1 MDAFNCLFRTK
12 ERVWV
17 GMDREKVDKVEIAA
31 KTGDPLTSSAE
42 GLVFGVWDDGRMAQ
56 DFRKRLDGALQGEVS
71 RILDNGEFKG
81 SSNDV
86 LFLPTM
92 GKLSA
97 RYIVLAGLG
106 SREKTSPELIRK
118 VSGTVAR
125 AARSRNLASLAST
138 LVSNDVAEPEH
149 VSEAIVE
156 GTFLALYRFDHYKST
171 DNKDKKEKN
180 KKAAAVSKDFASLHL
195 FSSREAEK
203 KVRKGID
210 WARAILRGTYLAR
223 DLGNHPA
230 NVATPSMIAQT
241 ASVECQ
247 KRGIHFVSYDR
258 EKLEEMGLGALVGV
272 AKGSMEPARL
282 IQLEYRPSKAA
293 NAKPVLLVGKT
304 LTFDSG
310 GISLKPAEKMETMK
324 GDMSGGAAVL
334 GTMMAIADLGIPLW
348 VVGLMPA
355 TENMPSGTANKP
367 GDVLRAFN
375 GKTIEVINT
384 DAEGRLILA
393 DALSW
398 GVKKF
403 DPALVIDLATL
414 TGAVTVALGAH
425 AIGVLGNDQKRLSE
439 VLEIGERVG
448 EKGWQ
453 LPLFEEYFEQIKSPI
468 ADIQNVGGRGAG
480 TITAAAFL
488 SHFVDEKPWVHLDIA
503 GTAWVES
510 DEPYKPKGNV
520 GIGIRLL
527 THYLGKLSE
536 DKDLRKPEKRESRKK

>member
-1 MDAFNCLFRTK
+1 
-12 ERVWV
+12 
-17 GMDREKVDKVEIAA
+17 
-31 KTGDPLTSSAE
+31 
-42 GLVFGVWDDGRMAQ
+42 
-56 DFRKRLDGALQGEVS
+56 
-71 RILDNGEFKG
+71 
-81 SSNDV
+81 
-86 LFLPTM
+86 
-92 GKLSA
+92 
-97 RYIVLAGLG
+97 
-106 SREKTSPELIRK
+106 
-118 VSGTVAR
+118 
-125 AARSRNLASLAST
+125 
-138 LVSNDVAEPEH
+138 
-149 VSEAIVE
+149 
-156 GTFLALYRFDHYKST
+156 
-171 DNKDKKEKN
+171 
-180 KKAAAVSKDFASLHL
+180 
-195 FSSREAEK
+195 
-203 KVRKGID
+203 
-210 WARAILRGTYLAR
+210 
-223 DLGNHPA
+223 
-230 NVATPSMIAQT
+230 
-241 ASVECQ
+241 
-247 KRGIHFVSYDR
+247 
-258 EKLEEMGLGALVGV
+258 
-272 AKGSMEPARL
+272 MEPARL

-293 NAKPVLLVGKT
+293 NVRPVLLVGKT

-334 GTMMAIADLGIPLW
+334 GTMTAIADLGIPLW

-425 AIGVLGNDQKRLSE
+425 AIGVLGNDQKRMTE
-439 VLEIGERVG
+439 VLETGEKVGER
-448 EKGWQ
+448 GWQ

-468 ADIQNVGGRGAG
+468 ADVQNVGGRGAG

-488 SHFVDEKPWVHLDIA
+488 SHFVEGKPWVHLDIA

-527 THYLGKLSE
+527 THYLGTLAE
-536 DKDLRKPEKRESRKK
+536 DKDLRKPEKRDSRKK

>member
-1 MDAFNCLFRTK
+1 
-12 ERVWV
+12 
-17 GMDREKVDKVEIAA
+17 MDREKMEKVEIAA
-31 KTGDPLTSSAE
+31 KTGDPLTSTAE
-42 GLVFGVWDDGRMAQ
+42 GLVLGVWDDGRMAQ
-56 DFRKRLDGALQGEVS
+56 DFRKRLDVVLQGEVS
-71 RILDNGEFKG
+71 RMLDNGEFKG
-81 SSNDV
+81 TFNDV

-92 GKLSA
+92 GKLSV
-97 RYIVLAGLG
+97 RYVILAGLG
-106 SREKTSPELIRK
+106 SREKTAPEMIRK

-125 AARSRNLASLAST
+125 AVRSRNLTSMAST
-138 LVSNDVAEPEH
+138 LVSNDVDEPENAA
-149 VSEAIVE
+149 EAIVE
-156 GTFLALYRFDHYKST
+156 GTLLALYRFDQYKSA
-171 DNKDKKEKN
+171 DKDKKEKS
-180 KKAAAVSKDFASLHL
+180 KKASGSPRDFASLDL

-203 KVRKGID
+203 KVRKGIER
-210 WARAILRGTYLAR
+210 ARAIVRGTYLAR

-247 KRGIHFVSYDR
+247 KRGIRFVTYDR

-282 IQLEYRPSKAA
+282 IQLEYRPAKAS
-293 NAKPVLLVGKT
+293 NSRPILLVGKT

-334 GTMMAIADLGIPLW
+334 GTLMAVADLGIPLW

-425 AIGVLGNDQKRLSE
+425 AIGVLGNDQKRMSE
-439 VLEIGERVG
+439 VLEIGESVG

-536 DKDLRKPEKRESRKK
+536 DKDLRKQEKRESRKK

>member
-1 MDAFNCLFRTK
+1 
-12 ERVWV
+12 
-17 GMDREKVDKVEIAA
+17 MDREKMDKVEIAV
-31 KTGDPLTSSAE
+31 KTGDPLTSTAE
-42 GLVFGVWDDGRMAQ
+42 GLVMGVWDDGRMAQ
-56 DFRKRLDGALQGEVS
+56 DFRKRLDGVLQGEVS

-81 SSNDV
+81 ASNDV

-92 GKLSA
+92 GKLPV
-97 RYIVLAGLG
+97 RYVILAGLG
-106 SREKTSPELIRK
+106 SREKTTPELIRRL
-118 VSGTVAR
+118 SGTVAR
-125 AARSRNLASLAST
+125 AARSRNISSLIST
-138 LVSNDVAEPEH
+138 LVANDLGESED

-156 GTFLALYRFDHYKST
+156 GTLLSLYRFDQYKSA
-171 DNKDKKEKN
+171 DKEKKEKG
-180 KKAAAVSKDFASLHL
+180 KKTGAITRDFGSLHL
-195 FSSREAEK
+195 FSSRDSEK
-203 KVRKGID
+203 KVRKGIE
-210 WARAILRGTYLAR
+210 WARAIVRGTYLAR

-241 ASVECQ
+241 ASDECE
-247 KRGIHFVSYDR
+247 KRGIRFVSYDR

-293 NAKPVLLVGKT
+293 NTKPVLLVGKT

-425 AIGVLGNDQKRLSE
+425 AIGVLGNNQKRMEE
-439 VLEIGERVG
+439 VLEIGNRVG
-448 EKGWQ
+448 ERGWQ

-468 ADIQNVGGRGAG
+468 ADIQNVGGRGGG

-527 THYLGKLSE
+527 THYFGMLAE
-536 DKDLRKPEKRESRKK
+536 DKGLRKHEKREIRKK

>member
-1 MDAFNCLFRTK
+1 
-12 ERVWV
+12 
-17 GMDREKVDKVEIAA
+17 MDREKMEKVEVSV
-31 KTGDPLTSSAE
+31 KTTDPLGSSAE
-42 GLVFGVWDDGRMAQ
+42 GLVVGVWDDGRMAQ
-56 DFRKRLDGALQGEVS
+56 DFRKRLDAVLSGEIS
-71 RILDNGEFKG
+71 RIIDNGEFKG
-81 SSNDV
+81 GSGDV
-86 LFLPTM
+86 FFLSTM
-92 GKLSA
+92 GKLPI
-97 RYIVLAGLG
+97 RYLILSGLG
-106 SREKTSPELIRK
+106 AKNKTSPESIRK
-118 VSGTVAR
+118 LTGTVAKM
-125 AARSRNLASLAST
+125 ARSRNLASLAST
-138 LVSNDVAEPEH
+138 LLLNDAGDPEN

-156 GTFLALYRFDHYKST
+156 GSLLALYRFDHYKS
-171 DNKDKKEKN
+171 DEGDKKGKG
-180 KKAAAVSKDFASLHL
+180 KKSSSAAKDFSSLTL
-195 FSSREAEK
+195 YTSRETEK
-203 KVRKGID
+203 KVKNGIE
-210 WARAILRGTYLAR
+210 WARAIVRGTYLAR

-230 NVATPSMIAQT
+230 NIATPSMIAQN
-241 ASVECQ
+241 ASTEAK
-247 KRGIHFVSYDR
+247 KRGIRFVSYDR

-282 IQLEYRPSKAA
+282 IQLEYRPAKAV
-293 NAKPVLLVGKT
+293 NSKPVLLVGKT

-334 GTMMAIADLGIPLW
+334 GTMMSIADLKIPLW

-398 GVKKF
+398 GVKNF

-425 AIGVLGNDQKRLSE
+425 AIGVLGNDQKRMKE
-439 VLEIGERVG
+439 VLETGEKVGER
-448 EKGWQ
+448 GWQ
-453 LPLFEEYFEQIKSPI
+453 LPMFEEYYEQIKSPI
-468 ADIQNVGGRGAG
+468 ADVQNVGGRGAG

-488 SHFVDEKPWVHLDIA
+488 SHFVDDKPWVHLDIA

-527 THYLGKLSE
+527 THYLDRLAQ
-536 DKDLRKPEKRESRKK
+536 DKDLRKPEKRPSGKK